1 MSPSQIHSML
11 RDGHRRTWRVP
22 RLWALAAELPAFDH
36 PIDAFAELF
45 DLDVW
50 FGDRHRPTVGRVLEH
65 MARIEAADLSHPV
78 ILSADDVVM
87 DGMHRICRAR
97 LLGHATVRC
106 VRFDPTPPPDT
117 REPWPGP

>member
-1 MSPSQIHSML
+1 
-11 RDGHRRTWRVP
+11 
-22 RLWALAAELPAFDH
+22 
-36 PIDAFAELF
+36 
-45 DLDVW
+45 
-50 FGDRHRPTVGRVLEH
+50 
-65 MARIEAADLSHPV
+65 
-78 ILSADDVVM
+78 M